1 MFENLTDRLWRS
13 LRNISDRGRLTEDNI
28 NQTLREVRIAL
39 LEADVAL
46 PVVREFIHQV
56 KSGAIGKNISTSL
69 TPGQEFIKIV
79 KRQLIQV
86 MEAADNKLN
95 LSTSPPAVILVA
107 GLQGTGKT
115 TSIVKIS
122 KFIRDKYK
130 KNKVM
135 LVSVDIYRPAALNQ
149 IKTLADQA
157 GIYCYPSEL
166 HNNAVEIANSALLEA
181 KLKFYDVL
189 LVDTAGSMH
198 VDTEMM
204 KEIQH
209 IHSTLKPV
217 ETLLV
222 VDAMTGQDTVNY
234 ATIFNNVLPITG
246 VILTKIDG
254 DARGGAALSIRYLT
268 GKPIKFLGFG
278 EKIDALEPFDPKRI
292 ASRILGMG
300 DMLSLIDEIE
310 NTIDHR
316 QAENLVKKMKTGA
329 KFNLSDFLEQLKE
342 MRNIGGINKIL
353 DKIPVMNSLQN
364 NMHINEKQL
373 VYMEAIINS
382 MTLEERRNPDVIK
395 GSRKRR
401 IARGSGVQVQD
412 VNRLLKQFGE
422 MQIMMKN
429 LKRSNFNNFIRNIKG
444 MITQFSYR

>member
-1 MFENLTDRLWRS
+1 MFENLTNRLWRS

-46 PVVREFIHQV
+46 PVVGEFINQV
-56 KSGAIGKNISTSL
+56 KACAVGKNISTSL

-79 KRQLIQV
+79 KRQLIQA
-86 MEAADNKLN
+86 MEADNKLN
-95 LSTSPPAVILVA
+95 LSTQPPAVILVA

-122 KFIRDKYK
+122 KFIRDQYK

-157 GIYCYPSEL
+157 NIYCYPSEL
-166 HNNAVEIANSALLEA
+166 HNNAVDIANYALLEA

-198 VDTEMM
+198 VDTVMM
-204 KEIQH
+204 KEIKH

-222 VDAMTGQDTVNY
+222 VDAMTGQDAVNS

-268 GKPIKFLGFG
+268 GKPIKFIGFG

-300 DMLSLIDEIE
+300 DMFSLIDQIE

-316 QAENLVKKMKTGA
+316 KAETLANKMKNGA

-342 MRNIGGINKIL
+342 MRKIGGINKII
-353 DKIPVMNSLQN
+353 DKIPVINGLQT
-364 NMHINEKQL
+364 NMLNEKKL
-373 VYMEAIINS
+373 IYMEAIINS
-382 MTLEERRNPDVIK
+382 MTLEERINPDVIK

-422 MQIMMKN
+422 MQIMIKN
-429 LKRSNFNNFIRNIKG
+429 MNRGTFHKFIRNMKG